1 MAKSETPKL
10 WCLLGDC
17 TDDVQYYEKAWE
29 VSKHT
34 SARAQRDWAYY
45 YYYKKKYSECIPHFQ
60 KSLAINSLQESIW
73 IRLAFS
79 AMEVEDWEIAA
90 GAYRRYCSLNSE
102 VYLVRLFRHK
112 FILMIIG
119 FKSFEAWNN
128 VAKCYV
134 KLGQKARAWRAL
146 QEAVKCQYEN
156 WKVWDNLMV
165 VSIDCCEYDEVN

>member
-79 AMEVEDWEIAA
+79 AMEVEDWETAA

-102 VYLVRLFRHK
+102 VYLKIIFSKWHK
-112 FILMIIG
+112 FTFTIVLFLVFRG
-119 FKSFEAWNN
+119 LE
-128 VAKCYV
+128 
-134 KLGQKARAWRAL
+134 Q
-146 QEAVKCQYEN
+146 
-156 WKVWDNLMV
+156 
-165 VSIDCCEYDEVN
+165 CCEMLRQTWSKSSGLEGLTGGR